1 MLRSKLFRRPMENYK
16 GLHVGCAPGTHAAV
30 VSMVSEHIQQRGGVL
45 DIGAHSG
52 ALLHRFKDAGFSDL
66 AAADFDTTVFNV
78 PGVPLTRI
86 DANQPFAQ
94 LFDRKFNLIT
104 CTDIIEHLDSPRH
117 FFAEARQL
125 LNDDGHIAFS
135 VPNVAFWEGRVKFAL
150 KGELWGFG
158 RRNYMAQRHISPL
171 TIDQAELL
179 MREIGYKPVA
189 WTTQGTFATP
199 ARRLVLSPL
208 WLPFYIL
215 DRKRTLGESLI
226 FLAQKAPPEQ
236 ELKSPW
242 DYRERWEASDQVA
255 RSPSSFS

>member
-1 MLRSKLFRRPMENYK
+1 METYK
-16 GLHVGCAPGTHAAV
+16 GLHIGCAPGTHAAV
-30 VSMVSEHIQQRGGVL
+30 VDLVSRYTPHRTAVL

-52 ALLHRFKDAGFSDL
+52 ALLHRFKDAGYSDL
-66 AAADFDTTVFNV
+66 AAADLDTTVFNLS
-78 PGVPLTRI
+78 GVPLTRI
-86 DANQPFAQ
+86 DANQPFAH
-94 LFDRKFNLIT
+94 LFDRTFNLIT
-104 CTDIIEHLDSPRH
+104 CTDIIEHLDAPRQ

-179 MREIGYKPVA
+179 LREIGYKPVA

-199 ARRLVLSPL
+199 ARRIVLSPL
-208 WLPFYIL
+208 WLPFYLL

-226 FLAQKAPPEQ
+226 FLAQKGAPEQ

-242 DYRERWEASDQVA
+242 DYRQRWEESNREQPLPP
-255 RSPSSFS
+255 SPSPLVKRELG